1 MHPYMFYKKNF
12 KWNNNT
18 CCSKIKTIWKLNFP
32 DHFISLLALLTKT
45 KLNVSKP
52 QNVKPTDSFP
62 ELRKRMAIKQ
72 LISVSGYTKIQ
83 HGLYCP
89 SVWKDINKQ
98 ICKENLSK
106 LGCCQITQ
114 EKMVNVFESN
124 NDRKYRRW
132 YRSFLKHRNNWAQ
145 YNNVCMTVVR
155 RVEVLT
161 VFRNQ
166 FVLYKSFSS
175 YFQILILILVD
186 RSVCWVHLGI
196 ICFCYGLVLSPIF
209 WNKKRKN
216 VENTDV
222 LIFL

>member
-32 DHFISLLALLTKT
+32 DHFISLLASLTKT

>member
-1 MHPYMFYKKNF
+1 MWTSTHTKILYASIHVLWLISFIWTSKNF

-18 CCSKIKTIWKLNFP
+18 CCSKIETIWKLNFP
-32 DHFISLLALLTKT
+32 DHFMSLLAPLTET

-52 QNVKPTDSFP
+52 QNVKSAESFP
-62 ELRKRMAIKQ
+62 ELSKRIAIKQ

-114 EKMVNVFESN
+114 EKMVDVFESN
-124 NDRKYRRW
+124 NDRKYRRLYRSFLKHRNNWAQYNNVCMTVVRRVRRW

-155 RVEVLT
+155 RV
-161 VFRNQ
+161 
-166 FVLYKSFSS
+166 
-175 YFQILILILVD
+175 
-186 RSVCWVHLGI
+186 
-196 ICFCYGLVLSPIF
+196 
-209 WNKKRKN
+209 
-216 VENTDV
+216 
-222 LIFL
+222 

>member
-1 MHPYMFYKKNF
+1 MWTSTHTKILYASMHVLWLISFIWTSKNF

-32 DHFISLLALLTKT
+32 DHFISLLASLTKT

-98 ICKENLSK
+98 TTFPSLAAVK
-106 LGCCQITQ
+106 LH
-114 EKMVNVFESN
+114 
-124 NDRKYRRW
+124 RKRW
-132 YRSFLKHRNNWAQ
+132 SMFLK
-145 YNNVCMTVVR
+145 VITTDDIEDDI
-155 RVEVLT
+155 EV
-161 VFRNQ
+161 F
-166 FVLYKSFSS
+166 
-175 YFQILILILVD
+175 
-186 RSVCWVHLGI
+186 
-196 ICFCYGLVLSPIF
+196 
-209 WNKKRKN
+209 
-216 VENTDV
+216 
-222 LIFL
+222 